1 MTTTASRVVDLR
13 SDTVTLPTPNM
24 REAMAHAEV
33 GDDLMGDDPTT
44 KRLEAMAAERMGKEA
59 ALFVASGTMANLV
72 SLLSHCSRSDEA
84 IVGSMAHILQSEV
97 GGAAGLGGIGL
108 RAARNDESGR
118 YDLDEV
124 RALVR
129 HGEASAPHTAL
140 FCLENTHNFCNGS
153 ALPASYISEVAALA
167 RESGAKLHIDGARIF
182 NAAAALETTPAELVR
197 EADSVSFCLSK
208 GLSCPVGSMVCGS
221 TEFIAKA
228 RLTRRMV
235 GGGMRQSGVIA
246 AAGIVGLEEMVDRL
260 PDDHANARALAD
272 GLAKIRGLKVN
283 PDLVQ
288 TNILFVG
295 TDGLDAAKLSA
306 ALRERGVLTSGV
318 HGRLRFVTHHGIE
331 RDDIEFALQTA
342 REVVA
347 SLV

>member
-24 REAMAHAEV
+24 REAMARAEV

-108 RAARNDESGR
+108 RSARNDESGR
-118 YDLDEV
+118 YDLDEA

-129 HGEASAPHTAL
+129 HGEASAPRTAL
-140 FCLENTHNFCNGS
+140 FCLENTHNFANGS

-228 RLTRRMV
+228 RLTDAWSAAVCASPASSPRPASWASKRWLTGCRMTT
-235 GGGMRQSGVIA
+235 RTPA
-246 AAGIVGLEEMVDRL
+246 LW
-260 PDDHANARALAD
+260 PRALR
-272 GLAKIRGLKVN
+272 K
-283 PDLVQ
+283 
-288 TNILFVG
+288 F
-295 TDGLDAAKLSA
+295 
-306 ALRERGVLTSGV
+306 E
-318 HGRLRFVTHHGIE
+318 
-331 RDDIEFALQTA
+331 
-342 REVVA
+342 A
-347 SLV
+347 SR